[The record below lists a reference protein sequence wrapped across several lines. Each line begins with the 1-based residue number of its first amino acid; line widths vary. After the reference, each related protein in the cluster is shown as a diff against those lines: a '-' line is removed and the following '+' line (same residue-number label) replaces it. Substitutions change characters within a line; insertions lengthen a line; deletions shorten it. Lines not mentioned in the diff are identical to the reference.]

1 MSVFSE
7 CLNLIRINK
16 NLYAA
21 DIARLIDMD
30 ASTIS
35 KWLNSERKPKNRE
48 VLTSKFMDINDKDVV
63 ESYIDVCRY
72 LCDAGYVI
80 FVKIIHRM
88 HLDLHHKM
96 NALNARVY
104 KK

>member
-1 MSVFSE
+1 MEGKGSVKMSVFSE

-35 KWLNSERKPKNRE
+35 K
-48 VLTSKFMDINDKDVV
+48 M
-63 ESYIDVCRY
+63 
-72 LCDAGYVI
+72 A
-80 FVKIIHRM
+80 
-88 HLDLHHKM
+88 
-96 NALNARVY
+96 
-104 KK
+104 